1 MAAFRFRPMCARAV
15 LACGSMW
22 RPFERLISIV
32 LLVVL
37 GVALS
42 SVAWESGVDAPNH
55 YDGDDDDSGGV
66 GKIFSHD
73 ADVVVTV
80 SDPLLLP
87 AAPVRWL
94 PAPRQLR
101 PPEISRGPVGSRAPP
116 A

>member
-1 MAAFRFRPMCARAV
+1 M
-15 LACGSMW
+15 MW
-22 RPFERLISIV
+22 RPFQRLIPIV

-42 SVAWESGVDAPNH
+42 SVALESGVDAPNH
-55 YDGDDDDSGGV
+55 YDGDDDDSGDV

-73 ADVVVTV
+73 VDVVITV

-94 PAPRQLR
+94 PAVRPLR
-101 PPEISRGPVGSRAPP
+101 PPEIARGPSGSRAPP